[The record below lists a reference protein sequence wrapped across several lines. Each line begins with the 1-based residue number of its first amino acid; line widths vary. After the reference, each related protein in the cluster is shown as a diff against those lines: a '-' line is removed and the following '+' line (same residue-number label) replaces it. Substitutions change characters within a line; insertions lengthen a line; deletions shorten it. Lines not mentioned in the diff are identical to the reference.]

1 MNQEKYSKIDEGRKG
16 LNFAINIQKIP
27 GIYKFK

>member
-27 GIYKFK
+27 LYK

>member
-16 LNFAINIQKIP
+16 LNFAFNIQKIP
-27 GIYKFK
+27 LYKYK

>member
-16 LNFAINIQKIP
+16 LNFAINIQNIP
-27 GIYKFK
+27 